1 MINQIRKKI
10 IWHYTLIFATIL
22 ISVFITTFAVY
33 RHTTVKSAKAGLLNY
48 LNEEIWEAQNEINVD
63 NGEIKNHQFMSDVK
77 TFHYF
82 TYWFLDGD
90 LVRTE
95 TPNDM
100 NISEQLAQRLAA
112 KGYKDE
118 YVYHENVKHN
128 KVKWYFLII
137 SKTIQLSNNHTIKVF
152 AVANYTPLRH
162 NLQHYLRIG
171 LTLLIVLVLLSYI
184 ISLFFVSKPMKYIE
198 NIYQK
203 QKRFVSDAAHE
214 LRTPLSILYSYAELL
229 EYKKDKETVIADI
242 KEEIG
247 QMNELIDR
255 LLIFARYDN
264 ATSKKNVEQV
274 NLNVLLKSLVSAM
287 SGLTPPNTFQLSVPD
302 KDIFIHA
309 DKAMLRQLIS
319 IMLDNAIKYT
329 GDNKKI
335 KIDVKI
341 LSKEVSISIRDNGIG
356 INEKDIP
363 YLFDRFWRAEESRH
377 PKGLGL
383 GLSLADVI
391 VKMHNGEIKVKSKPA
406 EGTTFE
412 IVLPRKY
419 IHHKHGTQQSNEE
432 SNNEKTGS

>member
-1 MINQIRKKI
+1 MIDQIRKKI

-112 KGYKDE
+112 KDYKDE

-162 NLQHYLRIG
+162 NLRHYLRIG

-214 LRTPLSILYSYAELL
+214 LRTPEHF
-229 EYKKDKETVIADI
+229 
-242 KEEIG
+242 
-247 QMNELIDR
+247 
-255 LLIFARYDN
+255 IFLCR
-264 ATSKKNVEQV
+264 V
-274 NLNVLLKSLVSAM
+274 
-287 SGLTPPNTFQLSVPD
+287 
-302 KDIFIHA
+302 
-309 DKAMLRQLIS
+309 
-319 IMLDNAIKYT
+319 T
-329 GDNKKI
+329 GI
-335 KIDVKI
+335 
-341 LSKEVSISIRDNGIG
+341 
-356 INEKDIP
+356 
-363 YLFDRFWRAEESRH
+363 
-377 PKGLGL
+377 
-383 GLSLADVI
+383 
-391 VKMHNGEIKVKSKPA
+391 
-406 EGTTFE
+406 
-412 IVLPRKY
+412 
-419 IHHKHGTQQSNEE
+419 
-432 SNNEKTGS
+432 

>member
-112 KGYKDE
+112 KDYKDE

-162 NLQHYLRIG
+162 NLRHYLRIG

-229 EYKKDKETVIADI
+229 EYKKDIQSNFPGITAGLMPLVL
-242 KEEIG
+242 
-247 QMNELIDR
+247 NLI
-255 LLIFARYDN
+255 LLIG
-264 ATSKKNVEQV
+264 K
-274 NLNVLLKSLVSAM
+274 
-287 SGLTPPNTFQLSVPD
+287 PD
-302 KDIFIHA
+302 GK
-309 DKAMLRQLIS
+309 
-319 IMLDNAIKYT
+319 
-329 GDNKKI
+329 
-335 KIDVKI
+335 
-341 LSKEVSISIRDNGIG
+341 
-356 INEKDIP
+356 
-363 YLFDRFWRAEESRH
+363 ESRFMS
-377 PKGLGL
+377 PF
-383 GLSLADVI
+383 I
-391 VKMHNGEIKVKSKPA
+391 VFLYLPLEI
-406 EGTTFE
+406 
-412 IVLPRKY
+412 
-419 IHHKHGTQQSNEE
+419 
-432 SNNEKTGS
+432 